1 MALKT
6 VNITGKLYNPDG
18 TPAANATGTAVLT
31 KLEIDNGTVVPSV
44 VSFTTDATGLL
55 DINLWPNE
63 RGQAGSRYRLRAKT
77 AKNGIV
83 DTMITV
89 PDSDTPIGLD
99 DVIEAVPYPPVEYS
113 KKILEQ
119 AQTAVD
125 EATGK
130 ANEASASAT
139 SAAASEDNAL
149 EYKNTAETAK
159 NEAQSARDKAAQWAE
174 NPTDTEVEPGQYSAK
189 HHASKAADSANEAEQ
204 SAQAAADSAAS
215 IETSTT
221 AAPNKIPKSNTSGK
235 IDSNWIDQTIFIKD
249 PLRQS
254 VEAASGG
261 SYTVVYT
268 PKGQPSFLFRQPA
281 FNLEDVAP
289 GGELGT
295 GLHPAFIFNGV
306 ADQEIFIGAY
316 PAAMVNGEVVC
327 QPGRDP
333 AASINFD
340 NARAACQA
348 LGPGW
353 DIMSNWDWAAI
364 AFWCM
369 ANGFQP
375 RGNTDYGRNHD
386 KRWETGTRVVSDAP
400 GSSTNS
406 NGRTLTGSGPASWA
420 HNNTPGGIHDLVGNV
435 WEWNQGLILDNNIFK
450 VAPDNGTYLES
461 EFIDTA
467 YKAAAAGTFSTR
479 TYVDP
484 PLILK
489 QALAVPASAS
499 LAPTGYFYKNA
510 EGVCFASRGSSFNY
524 GSAAGVGALN
534 CSYLRTSVIT
544 IVGFR
549 PRFRNL

>member
-31 KLEIDNGTVVPSV
+31 RLEVDDGTVVPSV
-44 VSFTTDATGLL
+44 VSFTTDAAGLL

-89 PDSDTPIGLD
+89 PDSDVPVSLD

-125 EATGK
+125 TATDK
-130 ANEASASAT
+130 ANIASTAAT
-139 SAAASEDNAL
+139 TANQKADAAALSEDSANASKLAAKQSEDNAKESEDNAAISL
-149 EYKNTAETAK
+149 QTA
-159 NEAQSARDKAAQWAE
+159 QDIVIGLSAYAI
-174 NPTDTEVEPGQYSAK
+174 PGQVVK
-189 HHASKAADSANEAEQ
+189 
-204 SAQAAADSAAS
+204 
-215 IETSTT
+215 TT
-221 AAPNKIPKSNTSGK
+221 P
-235 IDSNWIDQTIFIKD
+235 
-249 PLRQS
+249 
-254 VEAASGG
+254 GG
-261 SYTVVYT
+261 QVTY
-268 PKGQPSFLFRQPA
+268 LFRQPA

-295 GLHPAFIFNGV
+295 GLHPAFIFNGIPER
-306 ADQEIFIGAY
+306 EIFVGAY
-316 PAAMVNGEVVC
+316 PAAMVNGEIVC

-333 AASINFD
+333 RASRNFD
-340 NARAACQA
+340 QSRAECQA
-348 LGPGW
+348 LGAGW
-353 DIMSNWDWAAI
+353 DIMSNWDWSAVAL
-364 AFWCM
+364 WCM

-375 RGNTDYGRNHD
+375 RGNTNYGQHHAN
-386 KRWETGTRVVSDAP
+386 RWETGTRVVDDIP
-400 GSSTNS
+400 GSSTNT
-406 NGRTLTGSGPASWA
+406 NGRTLTGSGPAGWS

-435 WEWNQGLILDNNIFK
+435 WEWNQGLVLDNNMFK
-450 VAPDNGTYLES
+450 IAPDNGTYLES

-467 YKAAAAGTFSTR
+467 YAAAANGTFSTR
-479 TYVDP
+479 SYTDP

-489 QALAVPASAS
+489 QGLVVPASAS

-510 EGVCFASRGSSFNY
+510 EGMRFASRGGSFNS
-524 GSAAGVGALN
+524 GSAGGPGALN
-534 CSYLRTSVIT
+534 CGSSRTGAGT
-544 IVGFR
+544 NFGFR